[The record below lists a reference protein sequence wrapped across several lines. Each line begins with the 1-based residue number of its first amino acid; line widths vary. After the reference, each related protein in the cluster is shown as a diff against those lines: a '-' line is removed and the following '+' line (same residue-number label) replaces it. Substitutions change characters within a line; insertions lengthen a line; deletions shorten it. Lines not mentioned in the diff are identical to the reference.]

1 MKYYITL
8 YLSAVFMLIG
18 CADQIVSDC
27 DSGSVQVS
35 QEATTFTKI
44 QNEVFSTN
52 CALSGCHSSTYPQA
66 DLNLST
72 GEAYANLVNV
82 QSVLYPSFKRIVPG
96 NSSQSLLIKALK
108 GEDAPLMPSSGKL
121 PNSVIDSITAWID
134 RGAVNN

>member
-1 MKYYITL
+1 MKNYIIL
-8 YLSAVFMLIG
+8 LLSFVLILIG

-27 DSGSVQVS
+27 DSIQIQVLP
-35 QEATTFTKI
+35 EGTTFAQI

-52 CALSGCHSSTYPQA
+52 CALSGCHGTNSPQA
-66 DLNLST
+66 DLDLSS
-72 GEAYANLVNV
+72 GNAYVNLVNV
-82 QSVLYPSFKRIVPG
+82 QSVLYPSLKRIVPG

-121 PNSVIDSITAWID
+121 PNSVIDSIAAWID